1 MSKLDFRLVND
12 RALQSV
18 DSVLS
23 SWLPGGKRQGG
34 EYVVT
39 NPRRSDSR
47 PGSFSINT
55 ANGIWSDFAT
65 GDKGGDLIALV
76 AYVDNTG
83 MGDACRS
90 LASFLNIDPAINN
103 KPSNQAA
110 SQHQPPAE
118 PKPAQPDF
126 VPIRP
131 IPEAALK
138 ACPTSMRNLGKPSMY
153 WDYLGEDGKQ
163 ILLRVMRFDKPNSN
177 GRTKDY
183 RPWCYGID
191 KSGKTGWR
199 SKMPTSNRPL
209 YGLNRLATAPADA
222 PILLGEGEKAADS
235 AQILFPGAVSMAWP
249 GGSKPINKA
258 DFSPLAGR
266 TVWYWYDFD
275 QAGKDSIEPLKKA
288 LSKAGGVSVTPLKIE
303 LFAKHQPGNSN
314 GKPSLLNAK
323 DSSHWKVKADAAEAV
338 ALGWTS
344 KHISLLMEKGLIHA
358 PTLQTPPPPSND
370 STNNQGQPERFR
382 EGSDGIYYF
391 SPKYEKYQFVGGP
404 LKVLARSRDKLS
416 EGWGLLVEFEDYD
429 KQTKVWNIPGCYL
442 VSEGGN
448 KAVEGLIHRGYML
461 SPQRDAKNQLREFLG
476 GYNTPERVRLVN
488 RIGWQGKDAFMLP
501 DKVIGKPK
509 EPLHYYSDSD
519 LCKISTSGKL
529 EQWKEN
535 IAKYGNK
542 NIFLTFALST
552 AFAGPFIDIKD
563 TELFGVHFFGDSS
576 LGKVCTTSPFYKISP
591 NFRVNGVKRSNP

>member
-199 SKMPTSNRPL
+199 SKMPTSNR
-209 YGLNRLATAPADA
+209 LNR
-222 PILLGEGEKAADS
+222 
-235 AQILFPGAVSMAWP
+235 PGIS
-249 GGSKPINKA
+249 GGS
-258 DFSPLAGR
+258 
-266 TVWYWYDFD
+266 
-275 QAGKDSIEPLKKA
+275 
-288 LSKAGGVSVTPLKIE
+288 
-303 LFAKHQPGNSN
+303 
-314 GKPSLLNAK
+314 
-323 DSSHWKVKADAAEAV
+323 
-338 ALGWTS
+338 
-344 KHISLLMEKGLIHA
+344 
-358 PTLQTPPPPSND
+358 
-370 STNNQGQPERFR
+370 
-382 EGSDGIYYF
+382 
-391 SPKYEKYQFVGGP
+391 FV
-404 LKVLARSRDKLS
+404 
-416 EGWGLLVEFEDYD
+416 
-429 KQTKVWNIPGCYL
+429 
-442 VSEGGN
+442 
-448 KAVEGLIHRGYML
+448 
-461 SPQRDAKNQLREFLG
+461 
-476 GYNTPERVRLVN
+476 
-488 RIGWQGKDAFMLP
+488 
-501 DKVIGKPK
+501 
-509 EPLHYYSDSD
+509 
-519 LCKISTSGKL
+519 
-529 EQWKEN
+529 
-535 IAKYGNK
+535 
-542 NIFLTFALST
+542 
-552 AFAGPFIDIKD
+552 
-563 TELFGVHFFGDSS
+563 
-576 LGKVCTTSPFYKISP
+576 
-591 NFRVNGVKRSNP
+591 

>member
-288 LSKAGGVSVTPLKIE
+288 LSKAGVVSVTPLKIE

-416 EGWGLLVEFEDYD
+416 EGWGLLVEFEDYESPR
-429 KQTKVWNIPGCYL
+429 VCRRLHNL
-442 VSEGGN
+442 
-448 KAVEGLIHRGYML
+448 RGWSY
-461 SPQRDAKNQLREFLG
+461 
-476 GYNTPERVRLVN
+476 
-488 RIGWQGKDAFMLP
+488 
-501 DKVIGKPK
+501 
-509 EPLHYYSDSD
+509 
-519 LCKISTSGKL
+519 
-529 EQWKEN
+529 EQ
-535 IAKYGNK
+535 
-542 NIFLTFALST
+542 
-552 AFAGPFIDIKD
+552 IK
-563 TELFGVHFFGDSS
+563 TLF
-576 LGKVCTTSPFYKISP
+576 P
-591 NFRVNGVKRSNP
+591 

>member
-1 MSKLDFRLVND
+1 
-12 RALQSV
+12 
-18 DSVLS
+18 
-23 SWLPGGKRQGG
+23 
-34 EYVVT
+34 
-39 NPRRSDSR
+39 
-47 PGSFSINT
+47 
-55 ANGIWSDFAT
+55 
-65 GDKGGDLIALV
+65 
-76 AYVDNTG
+76 
-83 MGDACRS
+83 
-90 LASFLNIDPAINN
+90 
-103 KPSNQAA
+103 
-110 SQHQPPAE
+110 
-118 PKPAQPDF
+118 
-126 VPIRP
+126 
-131 IPEAALK
+131 
-138 ACPTSMRNLGKPSMY
+138 
-153 WDYLGEDGKQ
+153 
-163 ILLRVMRFDKPNSN
+163 
-177 GRTKDY
+177 
-183 RPWCYGID
+183 
-191 KSGKTGWR
+191 
-199 SKMPTSNRPL
+199 
-209 YGLNRLATAPADA
+209 
-222 PILLGEGEKAADS
+222 
-235 AQILFPGAVSMAWP
+235 MAWP

-288 LSKAGGVSVTPLKIE
+288 LSKAGVVSVTPLKIE

-591 NFRVNGVKRSNP
+591 NFRVNGVKRSNPQFISACRQPFG